1 MITSKRAYRATEIAP
16 IAISLPFR
24 PTGFF
29 IMPSCSASGL
39 NLRNWFYL
47 TRIHPSTAFTQENYH
62 AQTTVNYTEPKSPP
76 VRVGI
81 FEGSA
86 LDRKKL
92 VPPHQPATSS
102 LSCALRGEKKGKRVL
117 LPGSSAVISRAT
129 RLDQERPQRSRV
141 PR

>member
-62 AQTTVNYTEPKSPP
+62 AQTTVNYTEPVVKA
-76 VRVGI
+76 G
-81 FEGSA
+81 GNLSA
-86 LDRKKL
+86 I
-92 VPPHQPATSS
+92 ATIETSS
-102 LSCALRGEKKGKRVL
+102 VRRLSMLMDGAIHHKVRFASCGGSLCAHY
-117 LPGSSAVISRAT
+117 PG
-129 RLDQERPQRSRV
+129 L
-141 PR
+141 